1 MNVSVK
7 HLLLALWITPI
18 WCLEQRCD
26 IGEPALIER
35 SYLRPS
41 FVLCLLPAK
50 QGGPV
55 YVCRS
60 TPWGAMP

>member
-1 MNVSVK
+1 MNVFVK
-7 HLLLALWITPI
+7 HLLLALWLTPV
-18 WCLEQRCD
+18 WCFEQRCE

-50 QGGPV
+50 PV
-55 YVCRS
+55 VARS
-60 TPWGAMP
+60 MSAGQRHGE